1 MERGSRYNLINM
13 NNVEFYDQYEERLT
27 KVLVDLCTSKGFL
40 SGQLYMI
47 DELDEKWTQLAPNYM
62 ADAVA
67 EVNEYPSVAIAWA
80 AYLGMGLT
88 AIWDTV
94 WSDYKD
100 IENLYDK
107 FREPRGFDA
116 LDEYVLEELLS
127 LELESEMANSIENV
141 LRSCAHLAI
150 SMIRKEETEPQ
161 TATSFYILAST
172 VKVLFKIGVS
182 IELKLLGYKY
192 EKMEVELPS

>member
-1 MERGSRYNLINM
+1 M

-107 FREPRGFDA
+107 FREPRG
-116 LDEYVLEELLS
+116 
-127 LELESEMANSIENV
+127 
-141 LRSCAHLAI
+141 
-150 SMIRKEETEPQ
+150 
-161 TATSFYILAST
+161 
-172 VKVLFKIGVS
+172 
-182 IELKLLGYKY
+182 
-192 EKMEVELPS
+192 

>member
-1 MERGSRYNLINM
+1 M

-107 FREPRGFDA
+107 FREQRGFDA

-127 LELESEMANSIENV
+127 LELESDMANSIENV